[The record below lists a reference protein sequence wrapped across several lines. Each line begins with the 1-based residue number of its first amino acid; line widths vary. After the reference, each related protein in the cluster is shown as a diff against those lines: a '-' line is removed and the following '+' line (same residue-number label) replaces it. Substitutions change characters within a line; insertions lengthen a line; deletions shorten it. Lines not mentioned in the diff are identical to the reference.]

1 MKSILKVALLA
12 SLFFTQNV
20 LAKSASEIDREVD
33 IAIEEFKQ
41 EIEGGAKFLPRV
53 KGYLVFPAVK
63 KAGFILAGE
72 YGEGALRING
82 ITKSYYS
89 MTSASVGFQA
99 GAQEHTVLIAFISEG
114 SMRAFMESDGWEAGA
129 DGSIVVNDWSENKD
143 ITSMSYEK
151 PIIAFIY
158 GAKGYMASASLEATK
173 FEKLNK

>member
-1 MKSILKVALLA
+1 MKIVLKIALLV
-12 SLFFTQNV
+12 SLMFTQNV

-33 IAIEEFKQ
+33 IAIEEFKK

-53 KGYLVFPAVK
+53 KGYLVFPSVK

-72 YGEGALRING
+72 YGEGALRVNG
-82 ITKSYYS
+82 RTQAYYS
-89 MTSASVGFQA
+89 MASASVGIQA
-99 GAQEHTVLIAFISEG
+99 GAQEHSVVIAFISEG
-114 SMRAFMESDGWEAGA
+114 SMKAFTQSDGWEAGA

-158 GAKGYMASASLEATK
+158 GAKGYLASASLEATK